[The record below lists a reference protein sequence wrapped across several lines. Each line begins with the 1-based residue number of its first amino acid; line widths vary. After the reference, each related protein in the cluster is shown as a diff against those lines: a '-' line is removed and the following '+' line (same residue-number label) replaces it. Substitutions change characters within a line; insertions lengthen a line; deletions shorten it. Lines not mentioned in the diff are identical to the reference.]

1 MYSYLLI
8 VFASWIL
15 MFYLVVLVLYMD
27 TKHKYK
33 DDDES
38 EQV

>member
-1 MYSYLLI
+1 MI

-15 MFYLVVLVLYMD
+15 LFYLVVLVLYMD

-33 DDDES
+33 DDLEI
-38 EQV
+38 V